1 MIKVRAYNKL
11 INDIEELRTKT
22 FSFDNL
28 QDTELI
34 FDLWN
39 LLKKNDK
46 LDNKITKRWTEIGFQ
61 GRLKIFHLFSYIL
74 SYIIF
79 YLLLN
84 SDPSTDFR
92 GMGMLSLLNLQ

>member
-34 FDLWN
+34 LDLWN

-61 GRLKIFHLFSYIL
+61 GR
-74 SYIIF
+74 
-79 YLLLN
+79 
-84 SDPSTDFR
+84 
-92 GMGMLSLLNLQ
+92 

>member
-1 MIKVRAYNKL
+1 MRAYNKL

-22 FSFDNL
+22 FSFDSL

-61 GRLKIFHLFSYIL
+61 GR
-74 SYIIF
+74 
-79 YLLLN
+79 
-84 SDPSTDFR
+84 
-92 GMGMLSLLNLQ
+92 

>member
-1 MIKVRAYNKL
+1 LIKVRAYNKL

-34 FDLWN
+34 LDLWN

-61 GRLKIFHLFSYIL
+61 GR
-74 SYIIF
+74 
-79 YLLLN
+79 
-84 SDPSTDFR
+84 
-92 GMGMLSLLNLQ
+92 